1 MQKARNG
8 LPPSGLTHMD
18 LVRPQDLCDTLE
30 IQSVLEAFA
39 ARLAAQRG
47 VTSAQ
52 SDRLRQY
59 VAAME
64 EIAVAFG
71 TVSSEL
77 LDQYVNMSRRF
88 HQLMVELAEC
98 SVLQRQ
104 VGDEFV
110 SPYPFVI
117 ARTVTQARIEAL
129 RKFMLFEQDQHRS
142 LIEAILQ
149 RNSPRA
155 EALAQ
160 EHARF
165 NQRFL
170 ALWGEETLS
179 MVWPHTPIREQGEPA

>member
-1 MQKARNG
+1 MDAARHN
-8 LPPSGLTHMD
+8 D
-18 LVRPQDLCDTLE
+18 LGDTLE
-30 IQSVLEAFA
+30 IQSALEAFA

-47 VTSAQ
+47 ISAAQ
-52 SDRLRQY
+52 SALLRQY

-64 EIAVAFG
+64 EIASGFESL
-71 TVSSEL
+71 SSEL
-77 LDQYVNMSRRF
+77 LDRYVSISRRF
-88 HQLMVELAEC
+88 HQLVFELAEC

-110 SPYPFVI
+110 SPHPFAL
-117 ARTVTQARIEAL
+117 ARAVTQARAEAF

-142 LIEAILQ
+142 LIEALVQ
-149 RNSPRA
+149 RNSARA

-170 ALWGEETLS
+170 AVWQEGMRS
-179 MVWPHTPIREQGEPA
+179 MVWPHTRIRKQAEPVSAE

>member
-1 MQKARNG
+1 
-8 LPPSGLTHMD
+8 MD
-18 LVRPQDLCDTLE
+18 LARPQDLCDTLE
-30 IQSVLEAFA
+30 IQSALEALA

-47 VTSAQ
+47 ISSAQ
-52 SDRLRQY
+52 SALLRQY

-64 EIAVAFG
+64 EIASAFG
-71 TVSSEL
+71 TVSSQL
-77 LDQYVNMSRRF
+77 LDQYASMSRRF
-88 HQLMVELAEC
+88 HQLVFDLAES

-104 VGDEFV
+104 VADEFV

-142 LIEAILQ
+142 LIEAIVQ

-179 MVWPHTPIREQGEPA
+179 MVWPHTPIREQGEPASAE

>member
-88 HQLMVELAEC
+88 HQLMSWPSAQF
-98 SVLQRQ
+98 SS
-104 VGDEFV
+104 G
-110 SPYPFVI
+110 
-117 ARTVTQARIEAL
+117 
-129 RKFMLFEQDQHRS
+129 RS
-142 LIEAILQ
+142 AMSSSAPT
-149 RNSPRA
+149 R
-155 EALAQ
+155 
-160 EHARF
+160 
-165 NQRFL
+165 
-170 ALWGEETLS
+170 LS
-179 MVWPHTPIREQGEPA
+179 SRER

>member
-1 MQKARNG
+1 
-8 LPPSGLTHMD
+8 MD
-18 LVRPQDLCDTLE
+18 LAQPLDLYDTLE
-30 IQSVLEAFA
+30 IQSALQALA

-47 VTSAQ
+47 ISSAQ
-52 SDRLRQY
+52 SALLGQY

-64 EIAVAFG
+64 EIASTFG

-77 LDQYVNMSRRF
+77 LDQYANMSRPF
-88 HQLMVELAEC
+88 HQLVFDLAEC

-104 VGDEFV
+104 VADEFV

-117 ARTVTQARIEAL
+117 ARAVTQARAEAL

-142 LIEAILQ
+142 LIEAIVQ
-149 RNSPRA
+149 RNSARA

-170 ALWGEETLS
+170 ALWGEGALS
-179 MVWPHTPIREQGEPA
+179 MVWPHTPIRALRALASAE